1 MNFQAKKILVSGVAD
16 QKVWESAA
24 RPLKTCL
31 ENKEYAVEMVNRT
44 SKNSDAIRKIGEA
57 DGVILLEE
65 AGVSTKQEIQRE
77 IEQCSLLNKP
87 VFGVVLL
94 K

>member
-1 MNFQAKKILVSGVAD
+1 
-16 QKVWESAA
+16 
-24 RPLKTCL
+24 
-31 ENKEYAVEMVNRT
+31 MVNRT